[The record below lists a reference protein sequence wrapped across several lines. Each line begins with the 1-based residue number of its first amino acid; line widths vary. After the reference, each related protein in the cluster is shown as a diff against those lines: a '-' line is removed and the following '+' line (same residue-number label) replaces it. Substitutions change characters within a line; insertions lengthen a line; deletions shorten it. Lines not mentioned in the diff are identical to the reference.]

1 MAAVRTAFCSYGPDF
16 DREKLLIQIDILGGG
31 GGGWDTGV
39 YEDATKKILEDL
51 LSEDDTDLDT
61 DEDVDKSE
69 A

>member
-1 MAAVRTAFCSYGPDF
+1 M
-16 DREKLLIQIDILGGG
+16 
-31 GGGWDTGV
+31 

-61 DEDVDKSE
+61 DKADVDKSE